1 MRPSQDPRTGSEVL
15 FVYFSTL
22 MTAVLAVLMLEAC
35 STPQDPANA
44 GTHAESDR
52 EFLQL
57 VELAG
62 NL

>member
-1 MRPSQDPRTGSEVL
+1 MRPSQDPPTASVVL
-15 FVYFSTL
+15 FLSFSTL
-22 MTAVLAVLMLEAC
+22 MTAVLAVLMLAAC

-44 GTHAESDR
+44 GTRAESDR

>member
-1 MRPSQDPRTGSEVL
+1 M
-15 FVYFSTL
+15 
-22 MTAVLAVLMLEAC
+22 LAAC

-44 GTHAESDR
+44 WTRAERDG

-62 NL
+62 NF

>member
-1 MRPSQDPRTGSEVL
+1 MRPSQDPRTGSDVL

-22 MTAVLAVLMLEAC
+22 MTAVLAVLMLAAC
-35 STPQDPANA
+35 STPQDSANA
-44 GTHAESDR
+44 WTHAESDR

>member
-1 MRPSQDPRTGSEVL
+1 MRPSQDPRTGSDVL

-22 MTAVLAVLMLEAC
+22 MTAVLAVLMLAAC
-35 STPQDPANA
+35 STPQDSANA
-44 GTHAESDR
+44 WTHAERDR

>member
-1 MRPSQDPRTGSEVL
+1 MRPSQDPRTGSDVL

-22 MTAVLAVLMLEAC
+22 MTAVLAVLMLAAC
-35 STPQDPANA
+35 STPQGSANA
-44 GTHAESDR
+44 WTHAESDR